1 MQQLSLSTDRQV
13 PSLEASIPGMIRTT
27 LADIVTPLSTTV
39 DALADNIKVC
49 EYNQLYKE
57 EVMALEVVI
66 AELRKDMDYLKS
78 TYISMV
84 IGVVETLDVPEMCQT
99 TTRHENR
106 LEKATE
112 IELYEETNDEM
123 FEEKEETADG
133 ETDCD

>member
-1 MQQLSLSTDRQV
+1 
-13 PSLEASIPGMIRTT
+13 
-27 LADIVTPLSTTV
+27 
-39 DALADNIKVC
+39 
-49 EYNQLYKE
+49 
-57 EVMALEVVI
+57 MALEVVI
-66 AELRKDMDYLKS
+66 AKLRKDMDYLKS

-99 TTRHENR
+99 TTQHENR

-123 FEEKEETADG
+123 FEENEETADG

>member
-84 IGVVETLDVPEMCQT
+84 IGVVETLDVPEMC
-99 TTRHENR
+99 
-106 LEKATE
+106 
-112 IELYEETNDEM
+112 
-123 FEEKEETADG
+123 
-133 ETDCD
+133 